1 MQEKGQAAMEYLMTY
16 GWALLVVVLVLGAL
30 IYLQVLNPQARLQDT
45 CTLPI
50 GWDCKVES
58 LKGDGTLTLKIT
70 NQQPVQVVNVAVVYV
85 LGSGTQNLEELFR
98 GVDSKDSK
106 TLSPGQSDLFTY
118 KISGFGT
125 NTKQVGDAVSGEV
138 ILRYKEAGSTVDK
151 YLKGTFNAKVSIP
164 ASQ

>member
-58 LKGDGTLTLKIT
+58 LKGDGKLTLKIT
-70 NQQPVQVVNVAVVYV
+70 NQQPVQVDVAVVYV
-85 LGSGTQNLEELFR
+85 LGSETQNLEELFR
-98 GVDSKDSK
+98 GVGSK
-106 TLSPGQSDLFTY
+106 TLSSGQSKSFEY
-118 KISGFGT
+118 EIKNFG
-125 NTKQVGDAVSGEV
+125 TKQVGDAVSGEV